1 MTNFTKLILAT
12 LVAFMQIFTIQAQDL
27 TLTGVMDFTVPGG
40 GSAGKAIHVTATDGI
55 SDLSAY
61 GVSVASNGNG
71 ADAAEEYTFPA
82 ISVNSGDDILLARDT
97 TVMLAYLSGCSGE
110 FEHVLY
116 ATSSVT
122 QNGDDA
128 IQLWHN
134 GVWVETFGD
143 PDVDG
148 TGETW
153 EYVDSWAYRISTTV
167 VNVSTKISDCSDFDA
182 GPNTSWPY
190 VLEAANIADG
200 PSSQLAQTFT
210 MNITSLPTGGANVR
224 VFKTTANGSVFLS
237 GPTALTLGSN
247 SLTVSAVTF
256 DRTVKFQFSSGDVEF
271 DDLTLNGVSSDCPL
285 PPPPSSLISDCGDFD
300 AGPTA
305 WPYVLVATTVADGAS
320 SQGPQTFSMN
330 VTSLPAGGANFRVY
344 KTTANGSDF
353 FGPPQ
358 AMTLGTNG
366 ITVGGVSFDR
376 TVKFQ
381 FSSGDVVFDELILNG
396 VTSSCAG
403 PPAFVESDWS
413 FGGTN
418 CTDGTTT
425 IYDASCMYP
434 ICNNDFVLNMTD
446 SWGDGWNGNTW
457 TATGTTTGTVYGPF
471 TISSGSTGSATF
483 SSSDYCFTITCDGGA
498 YQSEVGWSLE
508 DASGTVLLTGGAPY
522 SGNYGN
528 CTFGCTDPNSSTY
541 DASAD
546 IDDGSCVY
554 APCGALAPT
563 HETFSTGLL
572 PVGTCVPNQW
582 AISATAGS
590 GWVFTGNPGY
600 NASTLAGNDRAIGEF
615 AWIDFSGTDTDPI
628 LEVED
633 VDASGLTNP
642 GLVID
647 YFSDLG
653 TYTCASNIMH
663 IEAYDGTNWINVSSL
678 QLQATGWNTYAF
690 SLAGME
696 NTVTSMMQIRFRGES
711 SGQFCDYYNDL
722 LLDDVKI
729 EEIVL
734 GCTDSNYDNY
744 DATAQVD
751 DGSCSNSYT
760 LNMYDSYGD
769 GWNGNDWTATG
780 SSGSVYGPYT
790 ITSGSSGSATFST
803 SDLCF
808 TSIICGGGSWP
819 GEVSW
824 DLLDA
829 AGTVL
834 LSGGAPYSGYYG
846 SGCILG
852 CNDPNANNY
861 DPLAQ
866 VDDGSCIYAC
876 IDSDTT
882 VSFEAGLGM
891 WEQDQNDGMDWTTRS
906 GSTPSSNTGPSS
918 AFDGSNYLYTESSGF
933 YGLTANL
940 TIPCVD
946 PTGWTSANFVF
957 AYHMYG
963 LAMGTL
969 NVDISDDNGTTWTNV
984 WTLSG
989 DQGNQ
994 WNEAVIDLSS
1004 YTTQIDIRVQAI
1016 TGSSFTSDMAI
1027 DLTRLMEA
1035 PISGCTNPNATNFD
1049 PLATLDDGSCTF
1061 VSGCTNSLAD
1071 NYDPLAYLDDGSC
1084 TYSSC
1089 TNLTLYMADSFGDG
1103 WNGSTL
1109 NIVGSNGYD
1118 YGSFTIATGSA
1129 DTAYLCLPDDCFTV
1143 SVTTNPWPSEVSWSI
1158 VDDAGGATVLSGG
1171 ATAGATYTDSFCT
1184 PIVYGCTDP
1193 AACAYDPL
1201 ASFDDGSCTYGD
1213 WFTINMYDSWG
1224 DGWNGNTFTLTDTS
1238 GAVVFS
1244 TTLDFS
1250 QGAFGTDSFCL
1261 DISSSCY
1268 DVLCDGGA
1276 WQSEVSWEILND
1288 TGAIIL
1294 NGGAPYT
1301 GTFGNCVYGCTDPTA
1316 INYDAT
1322 ATVDDGTCTSC
1333 NVMTLIM
1340 NDSFG
1345 DGWNGNRWQL
1355 VDLSGNIY
1363 YDTTLTTGSTDTLSV
1378 CVLVGNCYEV
1388 VVGGG
1393 AWQGEVSWSLLDN
1406 TGATVLSGG
1415 APYSGNYIGSGCVYG
1430 CMQPFADNYNA
1441 LANLDD
1447 GSCSYASCLAADT
1460 SESFESFGVSYS
1472 GDLNLWLQETSDDL
1486 NWTVLSGSTPSFNT
1500 GPDAAYD
1507 GSNYIYI
1514 ETSSPAFVGQ
1524 TASIYTP
1531 CVDLSAWNNP
1541 SLVFAYHMWGFTM
1554 GTLTLEVSDDGG
1566 ATWDSVWAMT
1576 GQQGSSPQ
1584 WFLTGVDLSA
1594 YSGSTVAVK
1603 FTGTV
1608 GTSFT
1613 SDMALDAISFE
1624 ELPVFACMDPNASN
1638 YDPTATNDDGSC
1650 TYATTFNVDMGCMV
1664 PGSFTSVSV
1673 ESPDLSCYGG
1683 CITLSDP
1690 DGDDIWSV
1698 TLDLTPGNY
1707 IYLYAIDN
1715 NSSQENLVDDVLNGN
1730 GSCAPYTDFFSY
1742 ANREVI
1748 VGTSSTTADDT
1759 YGSCD
1764 PCIRGC
1770 MDAGANNYDSLA
1782 QVDDGSCE
1790 YDVTFVVDMNC
1801 SGLTPTTLAA
1811 TGPADNWSGNT
1822 YLLSDADGDGIW
1834 EGTYSVTDSFVYLYV
1849 VDSWADS
1856 EFSGLFNE
1864 MLNGTNSCAPV
1875 TDNLSYAYR
1884 LASAPSTTAD
1894 TYGQCSACPPG
1905 CTDPAASNYNSNAQI
1920 DDGSC
1925 LYAATF
1931 NVDMNCEPAGSFG
1944 FVHLE
1949 SPVFGWCGGCVPM
1962 SDPDGDGVH
1971 SVTVDLPSGNFEYK
1985 YAVDGWAGQENLI
1998 DDMQNG
2004 ASCAPVTDYYS
2015 YANRLVSIIAGLTT
2029 SDTYG
2034 SCDTCD
2040 QLYGCTDAGATNFD
2054 AYATQD
2060 DGSCLYS
2067 ATFNVDMN
2075 CEPAGSFGYVHLE
2088 SPSFGWCGGC
2098 VPMSDPDGDGVH
2110 SVTVDLPSGNFEYKY
2125 AVDGWAG
2132 QENLIDDMQNGASC
2146 APVTDYFSYAN
2157 RLIDINGAN
2166 EVGSNFIQNGDF
2178 ENGLNSWSVDGGSGW
2193 AVINGVADL
2202 WQQPNMSQSNLY
2214 QGHPNNLIVG
2224 NSYRLTFDLNVTSGA
2239 IKINNGFAGTGINT
2253 SGSHTIDFVAV
2264 DSYLYFTS
2272 DDSICDIT
2280 LDNVSVIEI
2289 QYNSSPNIGDTYGSC
2304 SDCIVGCMDSLA
2316 FNYNDSAMVDDGSC
2330 LYGYNCP
2337 APYPIGLSSSDIYAE
2352 MATVH
2357 WADANGGS
2365 CRVEK
2370 YFVRYR
2376 PVGDSVW
2383 ITKAAGIGSGLC
2395 NVGLPNT
2402 SKVLRN
2408 LMPSTTYEF
2417 KMKAFYCGGGQ
2428 SSYSYTEQFTTLP
2441 ACPPMTNLA
2450 VQTFSSNHGKAKFTW
2465 NETGPY
2471 TFARVALRV
2480 NTPGSTW
2487 QTAGGFGVNYPQF
2500 YVMKFGLT
2508 GGTEYRAQGRTFCD
2522 PIVTS
2527 YRSTWTPIIVWTQPG
2542 VAPIR
2547 LEGGSSINNLE
2558 VYPNPSKD
2566 IFNVSFVSED
2576 IQNLEVRV
2584 LNLIGEVIY
2593 TEGLEQFVGEYTKSI
2608 NLSNYTKGV
2617 YFLEI
2622 TTNDGV
2628 VNKKIVLQ

>member
-1 MTNFTKLILAT
+1 M
-12 LVAFMQIFTIQAQDL
+12 
-27 TLTGVMDFTVPGG
+27 
-40 GSAGKAIHVTATDGI
+40 
-55 SDLSAY
+55 
-61 GVSVASNGNG
+61 
-71 ADAAEEYTFPA
+71 
-82 ISVNSGDDILLARDT
+82 
-97 TVMLAYLSGCSGE
+97 
-110 FEHVLY
+110 
-116 ATSSVT
+116 
-122 QNGDDA
+122 
-128 IQLWHN
+128 
-134 GVWVETFGD
+134 
-143 PDVDG
+143 
-148 TGETW
+148 
-153 EYVDSWAYRISTTV
+153 
-167 VNVSTKISDCSDFDA
+167 
-182 GPNTSWPY
+182 
-190 VLEAANIADG
+190 
-200 PSSQLAQTFT
+200 
-210 MNITSLPTGGANVR
+210 
-224 VFKTTANGSVFLS
+224 
-237 GPTALTLGSN
+237 
-247 SLTVSAVTF
+247 
-256 DRTVKFQFSSGDVEF
+256 
-271 DDLTLNGVSSDCPL
+271 
-285 PPPPSSLISDCGDFD
+285 
-300 AGPTA
+300 
-305 WPYVLVATTVADGAS
+305 
-320 SQGPQTFSMN
+320 
-330 VTSLPAGGANFRVY
+330 
-344 KTTANGSDF
+344 
-353 FGPPQ
+353 
-358 AMTLGTNG
+358 
-366 ITVGGVSFDR
+366 
-376 TVKFQ
+376 
-381 FSSGDVVFDELILNG
+381 
-396 VTSSCAG
+396 
-403 PPAFVESDWS
+403 
-413 FGGTN
+413 
-418 CTDGTTT
+418 
-425 IYDASCMYP
+425 
-434 ICNNDFVLNMTD
+434 
-446 SWGDGWNGNTW
+446 
-457 TATGTTTGTVYGPF
+457 
-471 TISSGSTGSATF
+471 
-483 SSSDYCFTITCDGGA
+483 
-498 YQSEVGWSLE
+498 
-508 DASGTVLLTGGAPY
+508 
-522 SGNYGN
+522 
-528 CTFGCTDPNSSTY
+528 
-541 DASAD
+541 
-546 IDDGSCVY
+546 
-554 APCGALAPT
+554 
-563 HETFSTGLL
+563 
-572 PVGTCVPNQW
+572 
-582 AISATAGS
+582 
-590 GWVFTGNPGY
+590 
-600 NASTLAGNDRAIGEF
+600 
-615 AWIDFSGTDTDPI
+615 
-628 LEVED
+628 
-633 VDASGLTNP
+633 
-642 GLVID
+642 
-647 YFSDLG
+647 
-653 TYTCASNIMH
+653 
-663 IEAYDGTNWINVSSL
+663 
-678 QLQATGWNTYAF
+678 
-690 SLAGME
+690 
-696 NTVTSMMQIRFRGES
+696 
-711 SGQFCDYYNDL
+711 
-722 LLDDVKI
+722 
-729 EEIVL
+729 
-734 GCTDSNYDNY
+734 
-744 DATAQVD
+744 
-751 DGSCSNSYT
+751 
-760 LNMYDSYGD
+760 
-769 GWNGNDWTATG
+769 
-780 SSGSVYGPYT
+780 
-790 ITSGSSGSATFST
+790 
-803 SDLCF
+803 
-808 TSIICGGGSWP
+808 
-819 GEVSW
+819 
-824 DLLDA
+824 
-829 AGTVL
+829 
-834 LSGGAPYSGYYG
+834 
-846 SGCILG
+846 
-852 CNDPNANNY
+852 
-861 DPLAQ
+861 
-866 VDDGSCIYAC
+866 
-876 IDSDTT
+876 
-882 VSFEAGLGM
+882 
-891 WEQDQNDGMDWTTRS
+891 
-906 GSTPSSNTGPSS
+906 
-918 AFDGSNYLYTESSGF
+918 
-933 YGLTANL
+933 
-940 TIPCVD
+940 
-946 PTGWTSANFVF
+946 
-957 AYHMYG
+957 
-963 LAMGTL
+963 
-969 NVDISDDNGTTWTNV
+969 
-984 WTLSG
+984 
-989 DQGNQ
+989 
-994 WNEAVIDLSS
+994 
-1004 YTTQIDIRVQAI
+1004 
-1016 TGSSFTSDMAI
+1016 
-1027 DLTRLMEA
+1027 
-1035 PISGCTNPNATNFD
+1035 
-1049 PLATLDDGSCTF
+1049 
-1061 VSGCTNSLAD
+1061 
-1071 NYDPLAYLDDGSC
+1071 
-1084 TYSSC
+1084 
-1089 TNLTLYMADSFGDG
+1089 
-1103 WNGSTL
+1103 
-1109 NIVGSNGYD
+1109 
-1118 YGSFTIATGSA
+1118 
-1129 DTAYLCLPDDCFTV
+1129 
-1143 SVTTNPWPSEVSWSI
+1143 
-1158 VDDAGGATVLSGG
+1158 
-1171 ATAGATYTDSFCT
+1171 
-1184 PIVYGCTDP
+1184 
-1193 AACAYDPL
+1193 
-1201 ASFDDGSCTYGD
+1201 
-1213 WFTINMYDSWG
+1213 
-1224 DGWNGNTFTLTDTS
+1224 
-1238 GAVVFS
+1238 
-1244 TTLDFS
+1244 
-1250 QGAFGTDSFCL
+1250 
-1261 DISSSCY
+1261 
-1268 DVLCDGGA
+1268 
-1276 WQSEVSWEILND
+1276 
-1288 TGAIIL
+1288 
-1294 NGGAPYT
+1294 
-1301 GTFGNCVYGCTDPTA
+1301 YGCTDPTA